1 MDTIRKSIRKQL
13 IERKHIP
20 QAPPREIE
28 NVDDVNRE
36 LDHHDEESTLL
47 IHDMNVL
54 HQKVQYLTSL
64 NTDLVEFLH
73 SLVKDLDHNTE
84 LDISDSRRDFTVL
97 LNRSGRRKFYQQTKR
112 L

>member
-1 MDTIRKSIRKQL
+1 MDNIRKSIHQNLVEHRK
-13 IERKHIP
+13 RRSP
-20 QAPPREIE
+20 EIE
-28 NVDDVNRE
+28 DMELELGTRE
-36 LDHHDEESTLL
+36 DEEMTLM
-47 IHDMNVL
+47 IHDINAL

-73 SLVKDLDHNTE
+73 SLVKTLDHNADI
-84 LDISDSRRDFTVL
+84 DISDARRDFTVL

>member
-13 IERKHIP
+13 IERKNIP

-28 NVDDVNRE
+28 DVNIE

-47 IHDMNVL
+47 MHDMNVL
-54 HQKVQYLTSL
+54 NNKVQYLTSL
-64 NTDLVEFLH
+64 NTDMVEFLH
-73 SLVKDLDHNTE
+73 SLVKTLDHDDNV
-84 LDISDSRRDFTVL
+84 DISDARRDFTVL